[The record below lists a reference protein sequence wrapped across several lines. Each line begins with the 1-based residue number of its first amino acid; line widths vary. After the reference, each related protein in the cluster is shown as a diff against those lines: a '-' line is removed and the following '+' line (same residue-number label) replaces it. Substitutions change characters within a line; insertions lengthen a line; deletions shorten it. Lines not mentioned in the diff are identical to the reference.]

1 MKRLFSTLLK
11 GLGTLAKN
19 QLAKEERVWFFFN
32 VYVVISIKIVCV
44 RACLRDRETQTDRN
58 IEKGDRKIESDVG
71 VIT

>member
-1 MKRLFSTLLK
+1 MIEKKTSPK
-11 GLGTLAKN
+11 MEVKKMSQSIPGI
-19 QLAKEERVWFFFN
+19 ERVWFFFN
-32 VYVVISIKIVCV
+32 VYVVISIKIVCA